1 MTFLSFS
8 DYLPLPDLVKILVV
22 ALAVAVL
29 APSAASLAIV
39 GLDRRESGRTTAGTA
54 LMAVGVGVLLVLVAV
69 GIFTLVDR

>member
-22 ALAVAVL
+22 VLAVAVV

-39 GLDRRESGRTTAGTA
+39 GLDRRESGRTGGGTA

>member
-39 GLDRRESGRTTAGTA
+39 GLDRRESGRTAAGTA